1 MNMIQDI
8 LNKFTPMLS
17 KHGIKL
23 SVEETPVAEE
33 STKVEMMAEGALAD
47 GTMIYSPAA
56 EWAEGVEIFVMD
68 ADGNPSPLADG
79 EYTLDNGK
87 KIVVA
92 SGLIASIEEVE
103 SEEPSIEVTVEQEV
117 AETYSKEQVEGL
129 LKNIITEFETK
140 LSATE
145 SKLSAAE
152 AKIIELS
159 KAPAAVTVKQSR
171 QAAPAQHVDMSR
183 MTSEQRAYA
192 IINKFK

>member
-1 MNMIQDI
+1 MIQDI

-23 SVEETPVAEE
+23 SVEETPVTEE
-33 STKVEMMAEGALAD
+33 STKVEMMAEGALMD

-68 ADGNPSPLADG
+68 RDGNPSPLADG

-103 SEEPSIEVTVEQEV
+103 AEEPSVEIEVEQEV

-140 LSATE
+140 LSA
-145 SKLSAAE
+145 AE
-152 AKIIELS
+152 AKITELS
-159 KAPAAVTVKQSR
+159 KAPAATTVKQSR
-171 QAAPAQHVDMSR
+171 QAAPVAPLNITAMSNIEDR
-183 MTSEQRAYA
+183 TRAIVAKYK
-192 IINKFK
+192 NK

>member
-1 MNMIQDI
+1 MNMISEI
-8 LNKFTPMLS
+8 LEKFAPALS
-17 KHGIKL
+17 KHGVKL

-56 EWAEGVEIFVMD
+56 EWAEGVEVFVMD
-68 ADGNPSPLADG
+68 AEGNPTPLTDG

-87 KIVVA
+87 KIVVTE
-92 SGLIASIEEVE
+92 GKIASIEDA
-103 SEEPSIEVTVEQEV
+103 PSDTPSVEVTVEQEV

-140 LSATE
+140 LA
-145 SKLSAAE
+145 AAE
-152 AKIIELS
+152 AKIVELS
-159 KAPAAVTVKQSR
+159 QAPAAITVKQSR
-171 QAAPAQHVDMSR
+171 QVAQPTAVDMSR
-183 MTSEQRAYA
+183 MTSQQRAFA

>member
-1 MNMIQDI
+1 MNMISEI
-8 LNKFTPMLS
+8 LEKFAPALS
-17 KHGIKL
+17 KHGVKL
-23 SVEETPVAEE
+23 SVEETPA
-33 STKVEMMAEGALAD
+33 VETFEVKMMAEGALAD

-103 SEEPSIEVTVEQEV
+103 AEEPTVEVTVEQEV

-129 LKNIITEFETK
+129 LNNIITEFE
-140 LSATE
+140 A
-145 SKLSAAE
+145 KLSAAE
-152 AKIIELS
+152 KQITELS
-159 KAPAAVTVKQSR
+159 KAPAATTVKQSR
-171 QAAPAQHVDMSR
+171 QAAPVAPLNITAMSNIEDR
-183 MTSEQRAYA
+183 TRAIVAKYK
-192 IINKFK
+192 NK

>member
-23 SVEETPVAEE
+23 SVEETPVTEE
-33 STKVEMMAEGALAD
+33 STKVEMMAEGALMD

-92 SGLIASIEEVE
+92 SGLIASITDA
-103 SEEPSIEVTVEQEV
+103 EEPSTEVEVTVEQEV

-140 LSATE
+140 LSA
-145 SKLSAAE
+145 AE
-152 AKIIELS
+152 AKITELS
-159 KAPAAVTVKQSR
+159 KAPAATTVKQSR
-171 QAAPAQHVDMSR
+171 QAATVAPLNITAMSNIEDR
-183 MTSEQRAYA
+183 TRAIVARYK
-192 IINKFK
+192 NN

>member
-1 MNMIQDI
+1 MNMISEI
-8 LNKFTPMLS
+8 LEKFAPALS
-17 KHGIKL
+17 KHGVKL
-23 SVEETPVAEE
+23 SVEETPAVEPA
-33 STKVEMMAEGALAD
+33 KVEMMAEGALAD

-92 SGLIASIEEVE
+92 SGVIASIEDVVEEKPEVE
-103 SEEPSIEVTVEQEV
+103 ITVEQEV

-140 LSATE
+140 LSA
-145 SKLSAAE
+145 AE
-152 AKIIELS
+152 AKITELS
-159 KAPAAVTVKQSR
+159 QAPAAVTVKQAR
-171 QAAPAQHVDMSR
+171 QTAPAQPVDMSR
-183 MTSEQRAYA
+183 MTSQQRAFA
-192 IINKFK
+192 ILSKFK